1 MEIEKTT
8 IQCNNQDNQNAETT
22 EGFLLKRKCSSPF
35 VYQAQKSLDDATIA
49 KAQDFDGSRLA
60 LLNDANYMKAVYDE
74 LVARGMEQQFAI
86 KGNSAPPDAGDDLG
100 YSMFK
105 PLPAMGN
112 IGELLY
118 LSALVYNTNGQRI
131 VFKKNRILCG
141 HVDEFDIATMDGEYC
156 GRLYFDKRYEQNT
169 TLLPKGFSKMDKV
182 ASITGTLEIVKAFPA
197 KSMLELATL
206 SSEKY
211 LGAAYVEIRL
221 YNFDNRFFPT
231 YWYSVLPSRRLVKY
245 HSTYHEVSPYIEA
258 VKKQLEDAVANLPGK
273 FEWLK
278 KTVLNYSFDVLAFY
292 YEGRLISVILD
303 FVDEDGNSL
312 TPYQRR
318 ELQLLKCELYDI
330 VPAVFKIYRDSGKSF
345 SEGLNLYYTDS
356 DKPLLLEDVVANNS
370 VGVLSEWEMH
380 IMAENLAI
388 QAMLAKGYRDIST
401 TDAPRSIPHLWFKKP
416 DGTAGW
422 CILNPQANDHR
433 VQDGDLNVEECYSFL
448 GRKSSGYIFDVYI
461 DGKTFNER
469 NDSILRDGVEGIT
482 SGELTRVKMKG
493 RGHTFTR
500 EVESAVELSVFDE
513 AYLKYEERSKTD
525 LERLINYVARISDTK
540 KLQENYAKAL
550 EKELAELER
559 KAKEALEES
568 KNKMARYKELCEAA
582 EAMKKQ
588 AEKDEKKSQSLYKKA
603 VALRAKIK
611 ELADSKAQAEQS
623 REPKE
628 VPVPIINRPKP
639 VDINALRERI
649 NRALDNDPNENQTP
663 KVSLEIPMQ
672 NIEDADEL
680 YKQTLE
686 VLKSEKRMSMYSCA
700 RGGKAYSLADDK
712 LVVVFKVSFQ
722 SDRMKRFDFKD
733 YFEAIL
739 LRLAGRPIEL
749 VAVTEKELGPM
760 MKKW

>member
-1 MEIEKTT
+1 MEIEKAG
-8 IQCNNQDNQNAETT
+8 IQSTNQDNQSAEAV
-22 EGFLLKRKCSSPF
+22 EGFLMRRKCDSPF
-35 VYQAQKSLDDATIA
+35 LSQAQEKLADATIT
-49 KAQDFDGSRLA
+49 KAQNFDGSRLA
-60 LLNDANYMKAVYDE
+60 LLTDANYLKAVFDE
-74 LVARGMEQQFAI
+74 LVARGLEQQFVF
-86 KGNSAPPDAGDDLG
+86 KGNSASPDAGDDLG

-131 VFKKNRILCG
+131 VFKKNRVLCA

-169 TLLPKGFSKMDKV
+169 TLLPKGFSKLDKV
-182 ASITGTLEIVKAFPA
+182 TSITGTLEIVKAFPA

-211 LGAAYVEIRL
+211 LGAAYAEIRL

-231 YWYSVLPSRRLVKY
+231 YWFCVLPSRRLVKY
-245 HSTYHEVSPYIEA
+245 YSTYYEVRPYLED
-258 VKKQLEDAVANLPGK
+258 VRKQLEEAVANLPGK

-303 FVDEDGNSL
+303 FVDENGKSL
-312 TPYQRR
+312 IPSQRR
-318 ELQLLKCELYDI
+318 ELQLLKCELYNI

-356 DKPLLLEDVVANNS
+356 DKPLLLEDVVSNNS
-370 VGVLSEWEMH
+370 VGVLSDWEMH
-380 IMAENLAI
+380 VIAENLAI
-388 QAMLAKGYRDIST
+388 QAMLANGYRDIST
-401 TDAPRSIPHLWFKKP
+401 TDDSRMIPHLSFKKP

-422 CILNPQANDHR
+422 CILHPQANDHR
-433 VQDGDLNVEECYSFL
+433 VYDGDLNVEECYGFL
-448 GRKSSGYIFDVYI
+448 GKKSMGYIFDVYI
-461 DGKTFNER
+461 DGKTLNER
-469 NDSILRDGVEGIT
+469 NASILRDGIQAIKP
-482 SGELTRVKMKG
+482 GELTRVKMKG
-493 RGHTFTR
+493 RGATFTR
-500 EVESAVELSVFDE
+500 EVENAVELSVFDDS
-513 AYLKYEERSKTD
+513 LPKYEERSKTD

-540 KLQENYAKAL
+540 KLKENYAKAL
-550 EKELAELER
+550 EKELAELES
-559 KAKEALEES
+559 KAKAALEES

-582 EAMKKQ
+582 ESMKKQ

-603 VALRAKIK
+603 VTLRDKIK
-611 ELADSKAQAEQS
+611 ELADSRAQAEQNK
-623 REPKE
+623 EPKE

-639 VDINALRERI
+639 VDLNALRERI